1 MSACQHHALVL
12 ASQESTWSCDPLPI
26 PLLVSPRFSLQPLFV
41 SFGQSF
47 LTATS
52 LSVLASHFDM
62 IYIRMSSN
70 LCLWCGLVWMSV
82 DADDVLTAWS
92 QESVAVTLC
101 MWFLSGSG
109 IV

>member
-1 MSACQHHALVL
+1 MSAFQHHALVL

-62 IYIRMSSN
+62 IYTHEFQPLSLVRSG
-70 LCLWCGLVWMSV
+70 LDECG
-82 DADDVLTAWS
+82 
-92 QESVAVTLC
+92 C
-101 MWFLSGSG
+101 
-109 IV
+109 